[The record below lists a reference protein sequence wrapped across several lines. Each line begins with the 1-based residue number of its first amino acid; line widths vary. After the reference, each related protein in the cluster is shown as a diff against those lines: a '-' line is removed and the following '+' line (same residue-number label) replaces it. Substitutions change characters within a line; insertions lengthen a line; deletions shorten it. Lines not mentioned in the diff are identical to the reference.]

1 MYVFSAQI
9 QMVVSDL
16 SFENVE
22 GYQQECLLL
31 SKSHF
36 FNKQVIQQ
44 QSHQR
49 KELAKVIEVQEIHFW
64 ETPSASF
71 HEVNAAFGELEVAC
85 SVTAK
90 LLCLGLCSSGP
101 TFHPRAPQQSPGQRT
116 GLSQTPRT
124 SRCVKPCVPSAPHNL
139 INDMI

>member
-1 MYVFSAQI
+1 MEVA
-9 QMVVSDL
+9 DL

-71 HEVNAAFGELEVAC
+71 HEMNAAQGSWKWPVL
-85 SVTAK
+85 S
-90 LLCLGLCSSGP
+90 
-101 TFHPRAPQQSPGQRT
+101 QQSSCASGCAPLGQ
-116 GLSQTPRT
+116 LSILVLH
-124 SRCVKPCVPSAPHNL
+124 SRALGKEQAYLKPHGQADVSSLVFPQL
-139 INDMI
+139 YII